1 MSSLLDKR
9 RDLDAVDKMI
19 FDEGLRIRS
28 VHVDQEFDLM
38 LIILSNKKILKRK
51 LGITARLKN
60 ANEAQLKNFTISRT
74 GIHWPELDE
83 DLSLRSFLKEE
94 MLNAIKKDF
103 SLAD

>member
-9 RDLDAVDKMI
+9 WELDSVDKMI

-28 VHVDQEFDLM
+28 VHVDQELDLM
-38 LIILSNKKILKRK
+38 LIILSNKKILKRNI
-51 LGITARLKN
+51 GITARLKN
-60 ANEAQLKNFTISRT
+60 ANEAQLKNFTIGRT

-83 DLSLRSFLKEE
+83 DLSLRGFLKEE

-103 SLAD
+103 SVTS